1 MLKINNL
8 TIISSSGRKLIE
20 DFSFVLNEDDK
31 IALIGEEGNG
41 KSTLLK
47 LLAGESIDGYASY
60 TGKIERDGRIGYLP
74 QRIAEED
81 QELSVEN
88 YIDHEIDYNHLYLL
102 MNRIGIDS
110 DLISHRK
117 VKTLSGGEK
126 VRIAILK
133 ILYAEPD
140 MLLLD
145 EPSNDLDLKTLIWL
159 EEFIKNTR
167 LPLIFVSH
175 DETLLEN
182 CANGILH
189 LEQLKRKSEPH
200 IHFEQLSYREYQQS
214 REAYISRN
222 NMIASKQKAELKK
235 QMDKWRQIY
244 QKVEHQQRTISRG
257 DPHGAKMLKKKMHT
271 VKAQA
276 RNLEAKKENMRRK
289 YEPEEAIAVS
299 FDEIRI
305 NPNKVILDLH
315 LPELK
320 VGDRILAEDINMKVL
335 GRDKVCIIGENGS
348 GKTTLLR
355 KIYEILKGREDLL
368 VGYVPQ
374 NYEEMMDMK
383 LTPVSFLT
391 DDGKKAEQDRV
402 CTLLGSFKF
411 TAEEMEHRISDLSE
425 GQKCKIYIASLI
437 LKNCDVLILD
447 EVTRN
452 LSPLSGPRI
461 RQILS
466 EYRGSIISVSHD
478 RKYIEE
484 VADRIYELK
493 DGTLIM
499 LD

>member
-47 LLAGESIDGYASY
+47 LLAGESVEGYASFSG
-60 TGKIERDGRIGYLP
+60 TIERDGRVGYLP
-74 QRIAEED
+74 QHMSSED
-81 QELSVEN
+81 LERSVED
-88 YIDHEIDYNHLYLL
+88 YIDQEIDYNHLYLL

-110 DLISHRK
+110 DLISNRK
-117 VKTLSGGEK
+117 MKTLSGGEK

-133 ILYAEPD
+133 ILYEDPD

-159 EEFIKNTR
+159 EEFIANTR

-189 LEQLKRKSEPH
+189 LEQLKRKKEPH
-200 IHFEQLSYREYQQS
+200 ITFEQLGYREYKQS

-244 QKVEHQQRTISRG
+244 QKVEYQQRTISRG
-257 DPHGAKMLKKKMHT
+257 DPHGGMMLKKKMHA
-271 VKAQA
+271 VKAQG
-276 RNLEAKKENMRRK
+276 RNLEAKKENMRKK
-289 YEPEEAIAVS
+289 YEPEEAIAVC
-299 FDEIRI
+299 FDPVKI

-315 LPELK
+315 LPELRA
-320 VGDRILAEDINMKVL
+320 GERLLARDVDMTVL
-335 GRDKVCIIGENGS
+335 GKDKVCIIGENGS

-355 KIYEILKGREDLL
+355 KIYEILKEREDLL
-368 VGYVPQ
+368 IGYVPQ
-374 NYEEMMDMK
+374 NYEEMMDMDM
-383 LTPVSFLT
+383 TPVSFLT
-391 DDGKKAEQDRV
+391 DGGNKAEQDRA

-411 TAEEMEHRISDLSE
+411 TAEEMEHRIRELSE
-425 GQKCKIYIASLI
+425 GQKCKLYIASLI
-437 LKNCDVLILD
+437 LKNCEVLILD

-461 RQILS
+461 RQILND
-466 EYRGSIISVSHD
+466 YGGAIISVSHD

-493 DGTLIM
+493 DGTLVL